1 MKRCSMS
8 DQFSQA
14 NGPCISVVLVDD
26 HEAFLN
32 IAASFL
38 RRHGEVSVVGAFTR
52 SQEALKRVPG
62 LHPHVILFDLNMPG
76 QSGLE
81 AIPLLREALP
91 DSGIIALSLM
101 DGSVYEK
108 AALDAGADAFVA
120 KSDMISDLL
129 PAIHRAME
137 EHQLQVAA

>member
-1 MKRCSMS
+1 MA
-8 DQFSQA
+8 DQISQTDS
-14 NGPCISVVLVDD
+14 PSISVVLVDD

-38 RRHGEVSVVGAFTR
+38 RRYHEVSVVGAFTR
-52 SQEALKRVPG
+52 SQEALRRAPA
-62 LHPHVILFDLNMPG
+62 LRPHVVLFDLNMPG

-81 AIPLLREALP
+81 AIPILRQALP
-91 DSGIIALSLM
+91 DAGIIALSLL

-108 AALDAGADAFVA
+108 AALAAGADAFVA

-137 EHQLQVAA
+137 EHRQPVAA